1 MPTYAVGDIQGCY
14 EPLQR
19 LLEKINFDPAADRL
33 WSCGDLVN
41 RGGKSLE
48 VLRLLHSLGDAC
60 SVTLGNHDLHLLASD
75 SLHPEGRCKNREFR
89 KILAAPDRS
98 TLISWL
104 NGQPLA
110 YHCKD
115 LNVLRVHA
123 GVVPQWTAGQT
134 MALANEASAALNSDR
149 RAKFLRR
156 MYGNKPSRWH
166 DKRKGWARL
175 RLITNILTRI
185 RFCDAYGNVAFK
197 LTGPP
202 GSQPKGFRPWYR
214 HRHRQT
220 RDVRMVFGHWA
231 ALGLRMKKTFYAL
244 DSGCVWGGR
253 LSAVRLEDGALF
265 QVPGHGKS
273 GITEIPKDN
282 DE

>member
-1 MPTYAVGDIQGCY
+1 MLY
-14 EPLQR
+14 EV
-19 LLEKINFDPAADRL
+19 ITDPAADRL

-123 GVVPQWTAGQT
+123 RNNFV
-134 MALANEASAALNSDR
+134 
-149 RAKFLRR
+149 
-156 MYGNKPSRWH
+156 
-166 DKRKGWARL
+166 
-175 RLITNILTRI
+175 
-185 RFCDAYGNVAFK
+185 
-197 LTGPP
+197 
-202 GSQPKGFRPWYR
+202 
-214 HRHRQT
+214 
-220 RDVRMVFGHWA
+220 
-231 ALGLRMKKTFYAL
+231 
-244 DSGCVWGGR
+244 
-253 LSAVRLEDGALF
+253 
-265 QVPGHGKS
+265 
-273 GITEIPKDN
+273 
-282 DE
+282 